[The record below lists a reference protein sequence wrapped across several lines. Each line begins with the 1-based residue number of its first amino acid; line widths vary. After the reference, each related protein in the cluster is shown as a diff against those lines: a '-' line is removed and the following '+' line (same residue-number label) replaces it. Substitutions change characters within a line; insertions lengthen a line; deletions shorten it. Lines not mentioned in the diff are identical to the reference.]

1 MQMNSDMINDTTMPP
16 AQLPRRSWLR
26 LVGWSLCLIA
36 FGASLAIILRLVPRS
51 VVPVVFA
58 TGGFGIV
65 LLWVRNK
72 WWLGTLLGAICSL
85 AGAAMAELFV
95 PVDGEGKILLGHILG
110 AVSGVWL

>member
-1 MQMNSDMINDTTMPP
+1 M
-16 AQLPRRSWLR
+16 
-26 LVGWSLCLIA
+26 IA

-110 AVSGVWL
+110 AVSCMFGNSCIICLPVKMKYLKSVST